1 MNAMAQEKRIGF
13 VGLGTMGLPMAEN
26 LVSAGFRVTGFD
38 LAPRACQALSASG
51 GSIAASAAA
60 AADGADIV
68 IAMLPNASHVRGAL
82 LGPLGI
88 SDTLGKDAVFINMS
102 TILPQETD
110 ALAADMKA
118 RGLRMLDAPVGRSAI
133 EARRGALLILA
144 SGEPENIRK
153 AQFAFDVMGSQTVDC
168 GALGGG
174 SRAKIVNN
182 FMGISLNALTAEA
195 LTLAEAAGIT
205 IELALDVMRGTIA
218 GLGHMSITYPNK
230 VLRGDLSAGFQVDL
244 AHKDLGLAIELAARN
259 HVPVFMG
266 AAALQ
271 SYSVARSLGRGAQD
285 YTAIYPVIRE
295 LAGLPAEIPYKP
307 TSQQEVDPFS
317 KPRKTAA
324 G

>member
-1 MNAMAQEKRIGF
+1 VAQNKRIGF

-26 LVSAGFRVTGFD
+26 LAAAGFTVAGFD
-38 LAPRACQALSASG
+38 LLPKPCQQLAAAG
-51 GSIAASAAA
+51 GTVAASAAQA
-60 AADGADIV
+60 AEGADIV
-68 IAMLPNASHVRGAL
+68 IAMLPNAGHVRTAL
-82 LGPLGI
+82 FGERGI
-88 SDTLGKDAVFINMS
+88 AETMGKDAVFINMS
-102 TILPQETD
+102 TILPLETD
-110 ALAADMKA
+110 AIGAEMKA

-144 SGEPENIRK
+144 SGEPENVRQ
-153 AQFAFDVMGSQTVDC
+153 AQAAFDVMGSQTVDC
-168 GALGGG
+168 GPLGGG

-205 IELALDVMRGTIA
+205 INLALDVMRGTIA
-218 GLGHMSITYPNK
+218 GLGHMNITYPNK

-271 SYSVARSLGRGAQD
+271 SYAVARSFGRGAQD
-285 YTAIYPVIRE
+285 YSAIYPVMRE
-295 LAGLPAEIPYKP
+295 LAGLPDELPYKQ

-317 KPRKTAA
+317 KPKKAA
-324 G
+324 VD

>member
-1 MNAMAQEKRIGF
+1 MTQQKRIGF

-26 LVSAGFRVTGFD
+26 LASAGFKVVGFD
-38 LAPRACQALSASG
+38 ISAKATQQLSASG
-51 GSIAASAAA
+51 GFVAGSAAE

-68 IAMLPNASHVRGAL
+68 IAMLPNATHVRTALFGAL
-82 LGPLGI
+82 GVA
-88 SDTLGKDAVFINMS
+88 DTLGKDAVFINMS

-110 ALAADMKA
+110 ALGTEMKA

-144 SGEPENIRK
+144 SGEPENVRK

-168 GALGGG
+168 GPLGGG

-205 IELALDVMRGTIA
+205 INLALDVMRGTIA
-218 GLGHMSITYPNK
+218 GLGHMNITYPNK

-244 AHKDLGLAIELAARN
+244 AHKDLGLAIELAARS

-271 SYSVARSLGRGAQD
+271 SYSVARSLGRGGQD

-317 KPRKTAA
+317 KPKKAA
-324 G
+324 AE